1 MEHKNLSVMIVDDSP
16 ITIRKLG
23 MMLEQLG
30 YFIVATA
37 TNGQAAI
44 STYRTA
50 RPDVVTMDITMPI
63 MDGIEA
69 TRDILGE
76 FPDARIIM
84 VTSHGQEK
92 MVLDALKAGA
102 KGYVIKPF
110 QEQKI
115 FEALEKACKRCIDPD
130 KLQAEIERRKAMA
143 AQRKAS
149 TGSS

>member
-50 RPDVVTMDITMPI
+50 KPDVVTMDITMPI

-69 TRDILGE
+69 TRGILGE

-130 KLQAEIERRKAMA
+130 KLQAEIERRKALA
-143 AQRKAS
+143 AERKAS

>member
-23 MMLEQLG
+23 KMLEQLG

-37 TNGQAAI
+37 SNGQAAI

-50 RPDVVTMDITMPI
+50 KPDVVTMDITMPI

-69 TRDILGE
+69 TKGILQE

-115 FEALEKACKRCIDPD
+115 FEAVEKACKRSIDPD
-130 KLQAEIERRKAMA
+130 KLQAEIEKRKARA
-143 AQRKAS
+143 AQS
-149 TGSS
+149 QVESPS

>member
-16 ITIRKLG
+16 ITIRKLS
-23 MMLEQLG
+23 MMLEPLG

-50 RPDVVTMDITMPI
+50 KPDVVTMDITMPI

-69 TRDILGE
+69 TKGILQE

-84 VTSHGQEK
+84 VTSHGQER

-115 FEALEKACKRCIDPD
+115 FEALEKACKRTIDPD
-130 KLQAEIERRKAMA
+130 KLQAEIERRKALA
-143 AQRKAS
+143 AEQKAS
-149 TGSS
+149 ADFS